1 MKLKTAT
8 VLLASAAALLWWT
21 LDQGQSGDSTSVTGQ
36 AATPQQTGAAQA
48 SSAKLASKAAN
59 MPTSSANWANSPFA
73 LGTPMAQTEIAG
85 ASSAAANAGGLAA
98 PEAEVISAAEAARR
112 QKMEKLGYMLPPDYY
127 RKDLASLKKLAQAG
141 DGFAMMHLGERY
153 YFELNGQPQHPDY
166 DAKLDYRE
174 LARQEFM
181 ASLVAGKVRP
191 AGIISELYLQEHNV
205 VDAYAWHLLSDKL
218 GDSISADWFR
228 RTRDYQTLTENDKQ
242 LALTRLTE
250 IQNRLNQLAKQ
261 NGSTMQF

>member
-1 MKLKTAT
+1 MKFK
-8 VLLASAAALLWWT
+8 LLAGLMLGVAGLLWLVYDKNDAATSKDVSASSAAAKR
-21 LDQGQSGDSTSVTGQ
+21 GDEAYLNQQ
-36 AATPQQTGAAQA
+36 AGANARLAVAPTNAA
-48 SSAKLASKAAN
+48 SWGS
-59 MPTSSANWANSPFA
+59 SPFA
-73 LGTPMAQTEIAG
+73 LGTPG
-85 ASSAAANAGGLAA
+85 ADASNANPTAASAASVTA
-98 PEAEVISAAEAARR
+98 PEPEIISAAEAARR

-127 RKDLASLKKLAQAG
+127 RKDLASLKKLAKTG

-166 DAKLDYRE
+166 DAKLDYRD

-218 GDSISADWFR
+218 GDSISAEWFK
-228 RTRDYQTLTENDKQ
+228 RTRDYQALTENDKQ
-242 LALTRLTE
+242 LAQARLAE